1 MKYRIETQKP
11 NIFKKKLHSEI
22 LNQNFHIWISSKT
35 RKCIMKQGSLD
46 KYLLNSNPAHID
58 SKYGLYLKQL
68 IKQKLENPTANI
80 GYIKGTATA
89 KRTRKTKVWQ
99 YRQIPAVYTPAH
111 IRQTTDMS
119 LFYEKPP
126 SEMSRYELQELE
138 QFMREEELGE
148 EAEEEEEEEVLDEE
162 GNPID
167 KEVLFKQTD
176 EYFET
181 REEIAKL

>member
-1 MKYRIETQKP
+1 MQ
-11 NIFKKKLHSEI
+11 KKLYSEI
-22 LNQNFHIWISSKT
+22 LNQHFNLFISTKA
-35 RKCIMKQGSLD
+35 RKCMMKQGSFD
-46 KYLLNSNPAHID
+46 KYLLNTNPAHID
-58 SKYGLYLKQL
+58 SKYGMYLRNL
-68 IKQKLENPTANI
+68 IKSKIENPDVEI

-126 SEMSRYELQELE
+126 AEMSRYELQELE

-148 EAEEEEEEEVLDEE
+148 DA
-162 GNPID
+162 
-167 KEVLFKQTD
+167 
-176 EYFET
+176 
-181 REEIAKL
+181 